1 MSRFRT
7 ALIFCAG
14 ALTGAL
20 LAALLLR
27 RPAEKVAERVE
38 PSVCYSC
45 FWQGY
50 DVKLHADLI
59 DYYKQYKNPDPLV
72 LADTRYILWRATGIP
87 NCDIRRDYRDAAKNE
102 PDPQRRYIAYSALAF
117 GALECGADSSSD
129 YAKAADAA
137 GQVGLTS
144 EAKILR
150 DLSEHRFTPKIDP
163 AEADPAVHVPPGAR
177 RFVLGRSKIEVTKD
191 TVIGSQV
198 DRVTRDWISYQMKWD
213 LESGNTPTIPINY
226 HEGALLIQIRA
237 AANPAIIPLPGS
249 IAVRRADKWYA
260 ADEDGVFR
268 FEVLPDKIMYPTTHV
283 DRDTA
288 WIEDTH
294 GVSAL
299 VPAAMEQK
307 VNVVVGCGDSDG
319 KMAAALHLAER
330 GVDVFFPGDRYED
343 ELLGYSAKGTL
354 IGGAPVRAEQGRA
367 IIGDQPVEF
376 SMTEPIVAEDSIA
389 PFPLQYYDAP
399 ARYFRRFSQ
408 AVPLRTTY
416 VKVDN
421 SNQLYK
427 VLQAAREQKS
437 SAVAVRIFTDVESAQ
452 LTDWLRASPRNRAI
466 LFHSALYPYAQ
477 KLFSEFRQQ
486 VTFGDLHPQ
495 FLQ

>member
-1 MSRFRT
+1 MPPFRT

-14 ALTGAL
+14 ALAGAL
-20 LAALLLR
+20 LTALLLH
-27 RPAEKVAERVE
+27 RPAEKVTERVE
-38 PSVCYSC
+38 PSICYSC

-59 DYYKQYKNPDPLV
+59 DYYKQYQNPDPLV

-87 NCDIRRDYRDAAKNE
+87 NCDIRREYRNAAKSE
-102 PDPQRRYIAYSALAF
+102 PDPQRRYIAYSVLAF

-129 YAKAADAA
+129 YAKASDAA
-137 GQVGLTS
+137 REVGLTS
-144 EAKILR
+144 ESNILR
-150 DLSEHRFTPKIDP
+150 ELSDQRFTPKIEP
-163 AEADPAVHVPPGAR
+163 AEADPSLTVPPGAR
-177 RFVLGRSKIEVTKD
+177 SFVLGRSKIEVTKD
-191 TVIGSQV
+191 TVIASQV
-198 DRVTRDWISYQMKWD
+198 DRVTRDWISYQMRWD
-213 LESGNTPTIPINY
+213 LKNGNTPTLPIDY
-226 HEGALLIQIRA
+226 HEGALLNQIRA
-237 AANPAIIPLPGS
+237 ATNASIIPLPGS

-260 ADEDGVFR
+260 PDENGVFR
-268 FEVLPDKIMYPTTHV
+268 FEILLDKIMYPTTHV

-294 GVSAL
+294 GISAL
-299 VPAAMEQK
+299 VPAAIEHKANLVM
-307 VNVVVGCGDSDG
+307 GCGDSDG

-330 GVDVFFPGDRYED
+330 GVDVFFPGDRYQD

-354 IGGAPVRAEQGRA
+354 IGGAPVRAEAGRA

-376 SMTEPIVAEDSIA
+376 SMTEPIIVEDSIA

-408 AVPLRTTY
+408 AVPLRATY
-416 VKVDN
+416 VRVDN
-421 SNQLYK
+421 TNQLYK
-427 VLQAAREQKS
+427 ILQTAREQRS
-437 SAVAVRIFTDVESAQ
+437 SAIAVRIFTDIEYAQ
-452 LTDWLRASPRNRAI
+452 LADWLRASPRNRAI
-466 LFHSALYPYAQ
+466 LFHSALYPHAQ
-477 KLFSEFRQQ
+477 KLFAEFRQQ

>member
-1 MSRFRT
+1 MQTFRT
-7 ALIFCAG
+7 ALVFCAG

-20 LAALLLR
+20 LTFFLVRA
-27 RPAEKVAERVE
+27 RPEKVAERVE

-87 NCDIRRDYRDAAKNE
+87 NCDIRREYRKAAKND
-102 PDPQRRYIAYSALAF
+102 PDPQRRYIAYSTLAF
-117 GALECGADSSSD
+117 GALECGEESSSD

-137 GQVGLTS
+137 REIGLSS

-150 DLSEHRFTPKIDP
+150 ELSGHRFTPKIDP
-163 AEADPAVHVPPGAR
+163 STVNTSLSVPADAR
-177 RFVLGRSKIEVTKD
+177 SFVLGRSKIEVTKD
-191 TVIGSQV
+191 TLIGSQV
-198 DRVTRDWISYQMKWD
+198 DRVTRDWISYQLKWD
-213 LESGNTPTIPINY
+213 LKNGGTPALPISY
-226 HEGALLIQIRA
+226 HEGALLNQIRA
-237 AANPAIIPLPGS
+237 AVNALIIPLPGS
-249 IAVRRADKWYA
+249 IAVRLADKWYA

-268 FEVLPDKIMYPTTHV
+268 FEVLPDKIIYPTTHV

-299 VPAAMEQK
+299 VPAAVEH
-307 VNVVVGCGDSDG
+307 NVTLVVGCGDSDG
-319 KMAAALHLAER
+319 KMAAALHLAKR
-330 GVDVFFPGDRYED
+330 GVNVFFPGDRYQD

-354 IGGAPVRAEQGRA
+354 IGGAPVRTEQGRA

-376 SMTEPIVAEDSIA
+376 SLSEPIIVEDSIA

-408 AVPLRTTY
+408 TAPLRVTY
-416 VKVDN
+416 VQVDN
-421 SNQLYK
+421 TNQLYK
-427 VLQAAREQKS
+427 VLQAARDKKS
-437 SAVAVRIFTDVESAQ
+437 SAIAVRIFTDVEYAQ
-452 LTDWLRASPRNRAI
+452 LADWLRASPRNRAI
-466 LFHSALYPYAQ
+466 LFHSALYPHAQ

-486 VTFGDLHPQ
+486 LTFGDLHPE